1 METNPNMITYC
12 ELKNS
17 FGENGLKNKKT
28 INAYEYATWML
39 ETNRSSSRYEII
51 KANKLA
57 KLYFDVEK
65 LPISE
70 NTNHKMIYEI
80 RDAIA
85 NFFQSRLNKSIG
97 KCIITHNKGSETHP
111 GASYHLIF
119 DQTISY
125 TPIMR
130 EFVKEFVE
138 KHP

>member
-1 METNPNMITYC
+1 METNLTNQITYC

-51 KANKLA
+51 QANKLA

-85 NFFQSRLNKSIG
+85 NFF
-97 KCIITHNKGSETHP
+97 
-111 GASYHLIF
+111 
-119 DQTISY
+119 
-125 TPIMR
+125 
-130 EFVKEFVE
+130 
-138 KHP
+138 